1 MARRATVYITLT
13 LLTAL
18 AFGLSLWVGAGDL
31 SDAALRDVFL
41 SLRGARALA
50 CMLAGSALGVA
61 GVLVQGLFR
70 NTLASPDLLGTTA
83 GANLGGRLAILA
95 FQPLLV
101 ASSGTLSAD
110 VLLPLGCLVGAALSL
125 ALLLVFV
132 RQDSD
137 SVVLL
142 LVGFILGSL
151 FLSVASFVTSIA
163 QESWEV
169 GRAVVAFA
177 LGSVTGTSLR
187 VIALCAP
194 LVLMGTLMAFAWGR
208 TLDVLLSG
216 EEEAKTLG
224 VDVRATRSWVVIWV
238 SVLTAAAVTLAGS
251 IAFVGLI
258 VPHVLRP
265 IVGST
270 HRSLVPAAALL
281 GGAFAVLCDVAARSF
296 PTRAEVPLGV
306 ITGLLG
312 APVFLWLLLRQRRM
326 ERDA

>member
-110 VLLPLGCLVGAALSL
+110 VLSAA
-125 ALLLVFV
+125 
-132 RQDSD
+132 
-137 SVVLL
+137 
-142 LVGFILGSL
+142 
-151 FLSVASFVTSIA
+151 
-163 QESWEV
+163 
-169 GRAVVAFA
+169 RAV
-177 LGSVTGTSLR
+177 
-187 VIALCAP
+187 
-194 LVLMGTLMAFAWGR
+194 W
-208 TLDVLLSG
+208 
-216 EEEAKTLG
+216 
-224 VDVRATRSWVVIWV
+224 W
-238 SVLTAAAVTLAGS
+238 
-251 IAFVGLI
+251 
-258 VPHVLRP
+258 
-265 IVGST
+265 
-270 HRSLVPAAALL
+270 
-281 GGAFAVLCDVAARSF
+281 AR
-296 PTRAEVPLGV
+296 RC
-306 ITGLLG
+306 
-312 APVFLWLLLRQRRM
+312 R
-326 ERDA
+326 